1 MKVPQNII
9 QSSCVAAY
17 HQASNKTVSMF
28 KKLLAKVGI
37 GAATVDTRL
46 YKDALV
52 PGEMIEGEVYITG
65 GDVSQEIDDIYIC
78 VLTQY
83 KREVED
89 STVTEECKLL
99 KYCLSERFKLQPK
112 EEKIIPFSFQLPYE
126 TPLTVGQQPVY
137 LRTGLDISTAI
148 DPKDTDYIQVYPHPL
163 MQAVLDAVENLGFQ
177 LYQVNCEY
185 NPHFGGQYPFVQEF
199 EFRPFGKYQGYLD
212 ELEMI
217 FSIYLN
223 QLEVFLE
230 IDKRARGFGGFLAE
244 AFDMDE
250 RYIRFQATPDYL
262 EAPQGELEAMIDDIL
277 QSSLH

>member
-1 MKVPQNII
+1 
-9 QSSCVAAY
+9 
-17 HQASNKTVSMF
+17 MF

-46 YKDALV
+46 YNDALV

-65 GDVSQEIDDIYIC
+65 GDVSQDIDDIYIS
-78 VLTQY
+78 VVTQY

-99 KYCLSERFKLQPK
+99 KYCLSECFSLQPK
-112 EEKIIPFSFQLPYE
+112 EEKVIPFSFPIPEE
-126 TPLTVGQQPVY
+126 TPLTIGNQPVY

-163 MQAVLDAVENLGFQ
+163 MQAVLDALEHLGFQ
-177 LYQVNCEY
+177 LYKVDCQY
-185 NPHFGGQYPFVQEF
+185 NPHFGGRYPFVQEF
-199 EFRPFGKYQGYLD
+199 EFRPVGKYQGSLD
-212 ELEMI
+212 ELEVI
-217 FSIYLN
+217 FSLYSNALD
-223 QLEVFLE
+223 VFLE

-250 RYIRFQATPDYL
+250 RYMRFQVTPDYL
-262 EAPQGELEAMIDDIL
+262 DDSVGELEATIDDII
-277 QSSLH
+277 QSCLH

>member
-1 MKVPQNII
+1 
-9 QSSCVAAY
+9 
-17 HQASNKTVSMF
+17 MF

-46 YKDALV
+46 YNDALV

-65 GDVSQEIDDIYIC
+65 GDVSQDIDDIYIS
-78 VLTQY
+78 VVTQY

-99 KYCLSERFKLQPK
+99 KYCLSERFSLQPK
-112 EEKIIPFSFQLPYE
+112 EEKVIAFSFPIPEE
-126 TPLTVGQQPVY
+126 TPLTIGNQPVY

-163 MQAVLDAVENLGFQ
+163 MQAVLDALEHLGFQ
-177 LYQVNCEY
+177 LYKVDCQY
-185 NPHFGGQYPFVQEF
+185 NPHFGGRYPFVQEF
-199 EFRPFGKYQGYLD
+199 EFRPVGKYQGSLD
-212 ELEMI
+212 ELEVI
-217 FSIYLN
+217 FSLYSNALD
-223 QLEVFLE
+223 VFLE

-250 RYIRFQATPDYL
+250 RYMRFQVTPDYL
-262 EAPQGELEAMIDDIL
+262 EDSVGELEAMIDDII
-277 QSSLH
+277 QSCLH

>member
-1 MKVPQNII
+1 
-9 QSSCVAAY
+9 
-17 HQASNKTVSMF
+17 MF

-46 YKDALV
+46 YNDALV

-65 GDVSQEIDDIYIC
+65 GDVSQDIDDIYIS
-78 VLTQY
+78 VVTQY

-99 KYCLSERFKLQPK
+99 KYCLSERFSLQPK
-112 EEKIIPFSFQLPYE
+112 EEKVIPFSFPIPEE
-126 TPLTVGQQPVY
+126 TPLTIGNQPVY

-163 MQAVLDAVENLGFQ
+163 MQAVLNALEHLGFQ
-177 LYQVNCEY
+177 LYKVDCEY
-185 NPHFGGQYPFVQEF
+185 NPHFGGRYPFVQEF
-199 EFRPFGKYQGYLD
+199 EFRPVGKYQGHLD
-212 ELEMI
+212 ELEVI
-217 FSIYLN
+217 FSLYSNALD
-223 QLEVFLE
+223 VFLE

-250 RYIRFQATPDYL
+250 RYMRFQVTPDYL
-262 EAPQGELEAMIDDIL
+262 EDSVGELEAMIDDII
-277 QSSLH
+277 QSCLH